1 MKNVIR
7 TAALAGAS
15 LVLGLSAQ
23 ASQVNPGSL
32 LVFPSFDNTR
42 GDYTLLTVTNMNDD
56 QTNGTVKVEFVYIN
70 HDNCQEFNR
79 TRTLT
84 PDDTI
89 TVVTKVDNPNQV
101 FGYCYVFAKHKTT
114 GAAIKFDY
122 LIGTERVLSCN
133 DGDYEVQPFVFQA
146 GAGLA
151 DGANTDANGNGLRDL
166 NGTEYSKAPD
176 TLYIPRFLGQCDAVQ
191 SKLALIALTGGAQF
205 DTLVNFLIYNDN
217 EEVFSAQRSFNCY
230 EQCDLLH
237 ISGVFGNDFLLSTN
251 HNQNEIQWPNNPLVD
266 NVNPPEAGWFS
277 LKGAIANSSAASF
290 SNPSILAALI
300 ERTPDGSGTVLPFV
314 TGERANG
321 SLLSQSIFGN

>member
-32 LVFPSFDNTR
+32 LIFPSFDNTR

-89 TVVTKVDNPNQV
+89 TVVTKFDNPNQV
-101 FGYCYVFAKHKTT
+101 YGYCYVFAKHKTT

-122 LIGTERVLSCN
+122 LIGTERVLSY
-133 DGDYEVQPFVFQA
+133 DSGHDYEVQPWVFQA
-146 GAGLA
+146 GSGLA

-176 TLYIPRFLGQCDAVQ
+176 TIYIPRFFGQDPVY

-230 EQCDLLH
+230 EQCDLTH
-237 ISGVFGNDFLLSTN
+237 ISGVFYNSFLLSTN
-251 HNQNEIQWPNNPLVD
+251 HNANEIQWSNAPHPLTGV
-266 NVNPPEAGWFS
+266 ETGWFS

-300 ERTPDGSGTVLPFV
+300 ECTEDGSGTVMPFT